1 MLLFYKENP
10 DYQNLV
16 TFVDKL
22 KKILD
27 EVNQK
32 NAQQSSLNL
41 FFSLKDKIKWTHCEY
56 DLMASKAIVVF
67 HGKVNWSFT
76 SSDGDRETSGNYLFM
91 MNSLILACTEEKG
104 RNYTELETLFVDSTT
119 LKDTDSK
126 KNELTLR
133 AKTRKGNAPPSSVG
147 TLVIQSA
154 DYLSLM
160 NYKRFFDDCREKV
173 PQFPLIP
180 VGKGATPVTILGKTR
195 SGKGSDLASAT
206 PPTPSALEVTI
217 PIKSVKNSEP
227 LTSHPKKVRSVKRL
241 EIDAAIELFF
251 QKESAPVE
259 QILVSPSQNGTPK
272 KRRADSGRESN
283 AELLEEEDNVASDG
297 VRSFLVN
304 LSGGSGSGSG
314 SSGKGKKYRRSTYSL
329 K

>member
-1 MLLFYKENP
+1 M
-10 DYQNLV
+10 
-16 TFVDKL
+16 
-22 KKILD
+22 D

-32 NAQQSSLNL
+32 NAQQSSLDL

-76 SSDGDRETSGNYLFM
+76 STDGDRETSGNYLFM
-91 MNSLILACTEEKG
+91 LNSIIMACSEEKG
-104 RNYTELETLFVDSTT
+104 RNYTEHETLFVDSTT

-133 AKTRKGNAPPSSVG
+133 AKPRKGNVISSVG

-160 NYKRFFDDCREKV
+160 NYKRFFDDCKEKV

-180 VGKGATPVTILGKTR
+180 AGKGATPIVILGKSR
-195 SGKGSDLASAT
+195 SAKSSDTASVTPPPPLSTSSHLGEEAAIEPISPKGSRNG
-206 PPTPSALEVTI
+206 ECM
-217 PIKSVKNSEP
+217 
-227 LTSHPKKVRSVKRL
+227 TSHRKKIRKVKKP
-241 EIDAAIELFF
+241 EINSAIELFF
-251 QKESAPVE
+251 QKEAAPVT
-259 QILVSPSQNGTPK
+259 QAFVPVLQNGTPK
-272 KRRADSGRESN
+272 KKRGESGKESN
-283 AELLEEEDNVASDG
+283 ADSADSRSADEDSETP
-297 VRSFLVN
+297 RMFSLN
-304 LSGGSGSGSG
+304 LNGSSGGSSGGGLG
-314 SSGKGKKYRRSTYSL
+314 SSSRSKKSRRSTASL